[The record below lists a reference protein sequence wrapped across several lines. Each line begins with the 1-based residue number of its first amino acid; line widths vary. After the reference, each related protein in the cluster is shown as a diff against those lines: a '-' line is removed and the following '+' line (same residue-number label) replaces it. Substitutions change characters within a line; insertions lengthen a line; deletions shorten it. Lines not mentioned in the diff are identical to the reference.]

1 MSTDPPAGVAFRVA
15 TAADAARVAELLGE
29 TGVHSVGVGPGI
41 SAFVIADSPAGPI
54 ATIALE
60 IFGGDALIGSVCVHP
75 SWRAQ
80 GVGTALVEH
89 VLTEAAM
96 EAVDSVYVLSS
107 SVDRFFA
114 RFGFVRIS
122 WSEMPFTIT
131 RALSQRG
138 AAVPGAT
145 AMHLLLADP

>member
-1 MSTDPPAGVAFRVA
+1 MSADLPAGVAFRLA
-15 TAADAARVAELLGE
+15 TAADAVRVAELLGAQ
-29 TGVHSVGVGPGI
+29 GAQAVGVGPGI

-60 IFGGDALIGSVCVHP
+60 ILGGDALIRSVCVHP

-107 SVDRFFA
+107 AADRFFA
-114 RFGFVRIS
+114 RFGFVRIA

-145 AMHLLLADP
+145 AMQLLLADP

>member
-1 MSTDPPAGVAFRVA
+1 MSTDLPAGVTFRLA
-15 TAADAARVAELLGE
+15 TAADSASVAQLLGAP
-29 TGVHSVGVGPGI
+29 GVQAVDVGPGI
-41 SAFVIADSPAGPI
+41 AAFVIADSPAGPI

-60 IFGGDALIGSVCVHP
+60 ILGGDALIRSVCVHS

-80 GVGTALVEH
+80 GVGTALVER

-96 EAVDSVYVLSS
+96 EAVDSVYVPSS
-107 SVDRFFA
+107 AADRFFA
-114 RFGFVRIS
+114 RFGFVRIT

-131 RALSQRG
+131 RTLSQRG

-145 AMHLLLADP
+145 AMQLLLADP

>member
-1 MSTDPPAGVAFRVA
+1 MSAELPPGVRFRPA
-15 TAADAARVAELLGE
+15 TTSDVPQVEALLGE
-29 TGVHSVGVGPGI
+29 AAAHAVTAGPGI
-41 SAFVIADSPAGPI
+41 AAFVVADSPSGPI
-54 ATIALE
+54 AAIALE
-60 IFGGDALIGSVCVHP
+60 IFGADAFIRSVCVHP
-75 SWRAQ
+75 EWRGK

-107 SVDRFFA
+107 AADRFFA

-122 WSEMPFTIT
+122 WSEMPFTVT
-131 RALSQRG
+131 RTLSQRG

-145 AMHLLLADP
+145 AMQLMLAD